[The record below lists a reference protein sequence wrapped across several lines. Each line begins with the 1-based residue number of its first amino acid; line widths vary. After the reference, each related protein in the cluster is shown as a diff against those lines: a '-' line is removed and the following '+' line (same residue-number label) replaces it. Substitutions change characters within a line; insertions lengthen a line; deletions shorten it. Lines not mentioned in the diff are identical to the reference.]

1 MLTQFEMNEKLGEF
15 LHNAMQDVVQD
26 LVFEAATIDYR
37 DLSNKFEDKFGDKP
51 RVFLKKSRTFNSALP
66 KSWFP
71 FLSSIPTI
79 ETDDSFR
86 EIQPLY
92 NNGDSN
98 DSQSEFSSSEDD
110 EHLNEAHNAWDTA
123 SETLILA
130 GMQHET
136 LANYRH
142 RLITEA
148 CKLILNTTDVT
159 ASSTNRNTPL
169 HFISALPSNT
179 DYHAERNN
187 YLLTLLL
194 LSGADPRKKNNI
206 GFTPLSVVTARVYYA
221 ESGQENNRNPPERVP
236 SSSWFSNSRLQQTK
250 TLTDS
255 ELYTD
260 KTFKFS
266 QQEINHAF
274 QWESAMPTE
283 QKDTESDL
291 LCGLLA
297 KLSYQSTSDFNKPIK
312 MEIKSETHRQQ
323 LKQLCDSSNPPRR
336 IEHYRYDD
344 INVIGEGAMSRVYLA
359 VDEEG
364 RREVALKRIQR
375 DHKNQ
380 AVAREIRALCE
391 STHCEQVI
399 HYYEKI
405 EEPDFYFIAVE
416 LMEGDL
422 AHLIKDNE
430 ELYTQRP
437 MNQLVRDMVKGLDF
451 LHQKTPAPIIHRDLK
466 PGNVLYRTSPKL
478 CLKLADFGLAKDLTG
493 YSSLAS
499 TSTHSLAGTRGW
511 MAPEL
516 VSRQEKDHTTQS
528 DVFALALVSHFLMSS
543 GRHPY
548 DPKMV
553 NLTQAGPNSLIPH
566 EVERNMVEGKQHIH
580 SSLSVEQENMIQIML
595 PNDYRRRPP
604 AKALLHHSYLWS
616 NHKKIQFLKAVGG
629 QKEVARF
636 KQHMGSSFATRL
648 SQTDLGRRLLNHPWD
663 KEIPQLYKNMTKACK
678 LKYVT
683 TSAVQ
688 LVRFFR
694 NAYAHE
700 EERSPELKAFLMADG
715 FFKKFPGLVLTVREA
730 ILCEKW
736 HETNA
741 NGDRQT
747 IIRALEL
754 E

>member
-1 MLTQFEMNEKLGEF
+1 
-15 LHNAMQDVVQD
+15 MQDVVQD
-26 LVFEAATIDYR
+26 LVFEAKKIDYC
-37 DLSNKFEDKFGDKP
+37 DLSQKFADKFGDEP
-51 RVFLKKSRTFNSALP
+51 RVFLRKSREFNTALP
-66 KSWFP
+66 HWWFP

-79 ETDDSFR
+79 ETDNFFR
-86 EIQPLY
+86 QIQPLY
-92 NNGDSN
+92 DNEDAN
-98 DSQSEFSSSEDD
+98 DSQSESSSSEDD
-110 EHLNEAHNAWDTA
+110 EHLNEAHNAWLTA
-123 SETLILA
+123 SKNLFSV

-142 RLITEA
+142 RLITQA
-148 CKLILNTTDVT
+148 CKLILNTSDVT

-194 LSGADPRKKNNI
+194 LSGGDPRKKNNI

-236 SSSWFSNSRLQQTK
+236 LSSWSSRSRLQQTK

-260 KTFKFS
+260 KTFKFN
-266 QQEINHAF
+266 QQEIDHAL
-274 QWESAMPTE
+274 QLESAVPTE
-283 QKDTESDL
+283 QKDTESVL

-297 KLSYQSTSDFNKPIK
+297 KLRSQSSSSMNKPIRVD
-312 MEIKSETHRQQ
+312 IKSEVHRQQ
-323 LKQLCDSSNPPRR
+323 LKKLCDSSNPPRR

-344 INVIGEGAMSRVYLA
+344 VNMIGEGAMSRVYLA

-364 RREVALKRIQR
+364 RREVALKQILK
-375 DHKNQ
+375 DHKNLLI
-380 AVAREIRALCE
+380 AREIRALCE

-399 HYYEKI
+399 QYYKSMED
-405 EEPDFYFIAVE
+405 PDFYFIAVE

-422 AHLIKDNE
+422 AHLINNNKVKA
-430 ELYTQRP
+430 LFTKRP

-516 VSRQEKDHTTQS
+516 VSRQVKGHTTQS
-528 DVFALALVSHFLMSS
+528 DVFALGLVSHFLMSS

-580 SSLSVEQENMIQIML
+580 SSLSVEQERLIQAML
-595 PNDYRRRPP
+595 SEDYSSRPP
-604 AKALLHHSYLWS
+604 AEAILNHCYLWS
-616 NHKKIQFLKAVGG
+616 NDKKIQFLKAVGS
-629 QKEVARF
+629 QKEVAQF
-636 KQHMGSSFATRL
+636 TKHIGSSFAMHL
-648 SQTDLGRRLLNHPWD
+648 SRTDLGRRLLSHPWD
-663 KEIPQLYKNMTKACK
+663 HKISQLYTDMTNAWKIK
-678 LKYVT
+678 KYVT
-683 TSAVQ
+683 TSALE

-700 EERSPELKAFLMADG
+700 EERSPQSKAFLMADDL
-715 FFKKFPGLVLTVREA
+715 FKKFPDLVLTVWEA
-730 ILCEKW
+730 VLHENW
-736 HETNA
+736 HLTNA
-741 NGDRQT
+741 NRDRQT
-747 IIRALEL
+747 IVRALEL